1 MFDYGVVRSL
11 TVALSKGLE
20 NIFDNPCIYQDMLPM
35 GYRSPCFFVNHVDT
49 QVQLKLF
56 NRYRVVANYDITYH
70 PAERKFNSKE
80 FSEVVE
86 KMIYRL
92 ELVQLEDGNYV
103 RGSNIRY
110 EVQDSVLH
118 FFIAFDFFIIRAKDR
133 GIKMEKLY
141 QRYGLKE
148 V

>member
-1 MFDYGVVRSL
+1 MFDIGIVESL

-20 NIFDNPCIYQDMLPM
+20 NIFDKPRVYQDMLPM
-35 GYRSPCFFVNHVDT
+35 GYKSPCFFITHIDT
-49 QVQLKLF
+49 QVDKRLF
-56 NRYRVVANYDITYH
+56 NRYRAVVNYDITYH
-70 PAERKFNSKE
+70 PEERKFHSKE

-86 KMIYRL
+86 KMTYGL
-92 ELVQLEDGNYV
+92 ELVQLEDGSYV

-118 FFIAFDFFIIRAKDR
+118 FFITFDFFVIRAKER
-133 GIKMEKLY
+133 GTKMQVLH

>member
-20 NIFDNPCIYQDMLPM
+20 SVFGNPCIYHDMLPM
-35 GYRSPCFFVNHVDT
+35 GYKSPCFFVNHVDT

-56 NRYRVVANYDITYH
+56 NRYRVAANYDITYH
-70 PAERKFNSKE
+70 PEERKFNSKE

-86 KMIYRL
+86 KMTYGL

-110 EVQDSVLH
+110 EVQESVLH
-118 FFIAFDFFIIRAKDR
+118 FFITFDFFVIRAKDR
-133 GIKMEKLY
+133 GTKMEKLY

>member
-1 MFDYGVVRSL
+1 MFDYGVVRGL

-20 NIFDNPCIYQDMLPM
+20 SVFDNPCIYQDMLPM
-35 GYRSPCFFVNHVDT
+35 GYNPPCFFVKHIDT

-70 PAERKFNSKE
+70 PEERKFNSKE

-86 KMIYRL
+86 KMTYGL
-92 ELVQLEDGNYV
+92 ELVQLEDGSYV

-118 FFIAFDFFIIRAKDR
+118 FFITFDFFVIRAKDR
-133 GIKMEKLY
+133 GTKMQVLH
-141 QRYGLKE
+141 QRYRVKE

>member
-20 NIFDNPCIYQDMLPM
+20 GIFSNPCIYQDILPM
-35 GYRSPCFFVNHVDT
+35 GYKAPCFFVNHVDT

-56 NRYRVVANYDITYH
+56 NRYRLVANYDITYH

-86 KMIYRL
+86 KMTYGL
-92 ELVQLEDGNYV
+92 ELVQLEDGSYV

-118 FFIAFDFFIIRAKDR
+118 FFITFDFFAIRAKDR
-133 GIKMEKLY
+133 GTKMQVLH

>member
-20 NIFDNPCIYQDMLPM
+20 GIFNNSCIYQDMLPM

-70 PAERKFNSKE
+70 PAKRKFNSEE

-86 KMIYRL
+86 KMTYGL

-118 FFIAFDFFIIRAKDR
+118 FFITFDFFVIRAKDR

>member
-1 MFDYGVVRSL
+1 MFDHGVVRSL
-11 TVALSKGLE
+11 TVALSTGLE
-20 NIFDNPCIYQDMLPM
+20 GVFNKPCIYQDMLPM

-70 PAERKFNSKE
+70 PEGRKFNSKE
-80 FSEVVE
+80 FSDVAE
-86 KMIYRL
+86 KMTYGL
-92 ELVQLEDGNYV
+92 ELIQLEDGNYV
-103 RGSNIRY
+103 RGNNIRY
-110 EVQDSVLH
+110 EVQDGVLH
-118 FFIAFDFFIIRAKDR
+118 FFITFDFFVIRAKDR
-133 GIKMEKLY
+133 GTKMQVLH

>member
-20 NIFDNPCIYQDMLPM
+20 GIFNNSCIYQDMLPM

-70 PAERKFNSKE
+70 PAKRKFNSKE

-86 KMIYRL
+86 KMTYGL

-118 FFIAFDFFIIRAKDR
+118 FFITFDFFVIRAKDR

>member
-20 NIFDNPCIYQDMLPM
+20 DVFDNPRIYQDMLPM
-35 GYRSPCFFVNHVDT
+35 GYKSPCFFVNHVDT

-86 KMIYRL
+86 KMTYGL

-110 EVQDSVLH
+110 EVQDGVLH
-118 FFIAFDFFIIRAKDR
+118 FFITFDFFVTRAKDR
-133 GIKMEKLY
+133 GTKMEKLY

>member
-20 NIFDNPCIYQDMLPM
+20 GIFSNPCIYQDILPM
-35 GYRSPCFFVNHVDT
+35 GYKAPCFFVNHVDT

-86 KMIYRL
+86 KMTYGL
-92 ELVQLEDGNYV
+92 ELVQLADGNYV

-110 EVQDSVLH
+110 EVQDGVLH
-118 FFIAFDFFIIRAKDR
+118 FFITFDFFVIRAKDR

-141 QRYGLKE
+141 QRYRLKE

>member
-20 NIFDNPCIYQDMLPM
+20 SVFDNPCIYQDMLPM
-35 GYRSPCFFVNHVDT
+35 GYKSPCFFVNHVDT

-70 PAERKFNSKE
+70 PEERKFNSKE

-86 KMIYRL
+86 KMTYGL
-92 ELVQLEDGNYV
+92 ELVQLEDVNYV

-110 EVQDSVLH
+110 EVQEGVLH
-118 FFIAFDFFIIRAKDR
+118 FFMTFDFFVIRAKDR
-133 GIKMEKLY
+133 GTKMEKLY

>member
-20 NIFDNPCIYQDMLPM
+20 GIFNNPCIYQDMLPM
-35 GYRSPCFFVNHVDT
+35 GYKSPCFFVNHVDT
-49 QVQLKLF
+49 QIQLKLF

-86 KMIYRL
+86 KRTYGL

-118 FFIAFDFFIIRAKDR
+118 FFITFDFFAIRAKDR
-133 GIKMEKLY
+133 GTKMQVLH